1 MPASKKRYLRSGG
14 NAPPASCKTAEPL
27 TVSRAPLFCP
37 ALFYRDQPALVGGQ
51 GEAQAAVFRRDR
63 LSPHQVGAAFPPHRQ
78 ADGKTG
84 PLPVVVHRHDDPF
97 LIQQPGKGIL
107 AVGEQQLLVPA
118 MDQGG
123 LLPADASQCSDPVQ
137 KSRVV
142 GGLQRPG
149 KVHRRAE
156 GIVVAPLLPARYPP
170 LGAVVDGGDAR
181 KGEEQGMDRVDVPR
195 LLQLGGDAVHVVV
208 IYKGVEPH
216 PPVDAAVLVE
226 FPADGVGDLEVV
238 VVVVAGVQPL
248 VQFVVGDAV
257 QLVAADV
264 PAVVPVDD
272 LPHEPEVRL
281 FLIHAPAHL
290 LEEGVVQAVG
300 AVQPDAV
307 DVKGVDPEADDIQD
321 VVPHPSLPVV
331 QIYQLEA
338 VPPGLVA
345 KAVVVGAV
353 PAEVEALVPG
363 AVGGV
368 FPIPLNILE
377 GEKLP
382 AGVVE
387 HAVHH
392 HTDAF
397 FVGRLDKPGEVII
410 IPQAAVHRP
419 VVPGVIA
426 VGGGLE
432 QGADVDRC
440 AAQRG
445 DVGQP
450 ALQLPEAV
458 GHLLA
463 LVPFGRAGHA
473 QGVHVVKDR
482 FLEPFCHFYRSP

>member
-1 MPASKKRYLRSGG
+1 M
-14 NAPPASCKTAEPL
+14 
-27 TVSRAPLFCP
+27 
-37 ALFYRDQPALVGGQ
+37 
-51 GEAQAAVFRRDR
+51 
-63 LSPHQVGAAFPPHRQ
+63 
-78 ADGKTG
+78 
-84 PLPVVVHRHDDPF
+84 
-97 LIQQPGKGIL
+97 
-107 AVGEQQLLVPA
+107 
-118 MDQGG
+118 
-123 LLPADASQCSDPVQ
+123 
-137 KSRVV
+137 
-142 GGLQRPG
+142 
-149 KVHRRAE
+149 
-156 GIVVAPLLPARYPP
+156 
-170 LGAVVDGGDAR
+170 
-181 KGEEQGMDRVDVPR
+181 PR

-321 VVPHPSLPVV
+321 VVPHPPLPVV

-363 AVGGV
+363 AVGRALPV
-368 FPIPLNILE
+368 FLNILK

-382 AGVVE
+382 AGVVKDTI
-387 HAVHH
+387 HH
-392 HTDAF
+392 HPDVSP
-397 FVGRLDKPGEVII
+397 VGGLYKAGKILVV
-410 IPQAAVHRP
+410 PQAAVHHP

-426 VGGGLE
+426 VGGGFE
-432 QGADVDRC
+432 QGPDIDRR
-440 AAQRG
+440 APQG
-445 DVGQP
+445 GNMGQP
-450 ALQLPEAV
+450 FLQLAKAV
-458 GHLLA
+458 GHLG
-463 LVPFGRAGHA
+463 PFISSGGSCHA
-473 QGVHVVKDR
+473 NGIHMVKYR
-482 FLEPFCHFYRSP
+482 FLKPFPHGITLLDLVFLK